1 MTNMTLKKK
10 YGIESLPESLGHA
23 LNLMH
28 DSELLQETLG
38 SHVFDN
44 FLHVKTDEWDAYRTQ
59 VTPWEIKKYMR
70 II

>member
-1 MTNMTLKKK
+1 
-10 YGIESLPESLGHA
+10 
-23 LNLMH
+23 MH